1 MKKILIAISAA
12 TLCFAA
18 AESPVSLASLSAME
32 GTINRTLSAGAA
44 DPYELLVNARGTY
57 LNGYGTL
64 FTFEL
69 DLINAGAFNPN
80 PFKPKVTPQET
91 AMTHD
96 RKVKNLAIL
105 KDSMRTLMMNA
116 SGTLEGMPSNER
128 VSMEAILFYYSWE
141 NSRDLPRR
149 VLMSAEKQKLL
160 DAKAAHAG
168 PQELAAIID
177 TQER

>member
-32 GTINRTLSAGAA
+32 GTINRTLSTGPA